1 MPGDPPATGVGVAT
15 MGFGLGPWALF
26 IAFVLGLLWVD
37 LKVLHR
43 NPHKVSAREA
53 GYWTLV
59 LVALAL
65 GFAGLIYLRHDR
77 GPEAAVEF
85 LAGYV
90 LEQSLSIDNI
100 FVFVILFASFSVP
113 PIFQHRVLFWG
124 VLGALVMRAVFI
136 LGAAALIARFEW
148 VLLVFGAI
156 LLITAIR
163 LVFASDD
170 EVDVEAK
177 WAVRLARRVLPVSS
191 RYHGARF
198 FVREAGKLVAT
209 PLFVVLFLVETTD
222 VVFAFDSIPAVFGVT
237 RDPFIVFTSN
247 IFAILGLR
255 SLYFVLLGAVDR
267 FHYLKPALSFILAFI
282 GLKMIVEQL
291 PEPLHVHVSIG
302 VSLGVIAATLVVAA
316 VASLLRPL
324 PPSSTTTAALD
335 DAAETTGGP
344 PA

>member
-1 MPGDPPATGVGVAT
+1 
-15 MGFGLGPWALF
+15 MGFGLGPWVLF
-26 IAFVLGLLWVD
+26 VAFVLGLLWVD

-43 NPHKVSAREA
+43 NPHRVSAREA
-53 GYWTLV
+53 GYWTIV

-65 GFAGLIYLRHDR
+65 GFAGLIYLRHER
-77 GPEAAVEF
+77 GAEAAIEF

-100 FVFVILFASFSVP
+100 FVFVIIFASFSVP
-113 PIFQHRVLFWG
+113 PIYQHRVLFWG
-124 VLGALVMRAVFI
+124 VLGALIMRAVFI
-136 LGAAALIARFEW
+136 LTAAALIARFEW

-156 LLITAIR
+156 LLVTAIR
-163 LVFASDD
+163 LLFASED

-177 WAVRLARRVLPVSS
+177 WAVRLARRFLPVSS
-191 RYHGARF
+191 RYHEARF
-198 FVREAGKLVAT
+198 FVREAGVWVAT
-209 PLFVVLFLVETTD
+209 PLFIVLFLVETTD
-222 VVFAFDSIPAVFGVT
+222 VLFAFDSIPAVFGVT

-291 PEPLHVHVSIG
+291 PEPYHVHVSIG
-302 VSLGVIAATLVVAA
+302 VSLGVIAATLAVAA
-316 VASLLRPL
+316 AASVLRP
-324 PPSSTTTAALD
+324 AAQAA
-335 DAAETTGGP
+335 DATEDAGN
-344 PA
+344 